1 MSNAIYGLAK
11 QGGNYYQIPHNLQE
25 KIAQALLHAMSFMNE
40 QEVSNTIY
48 SHGVMG
54 VRWAD
59 LSSELHDCLR
69 YVFCYT
75 IVLPFVMSLS
85 GLLSMCCSLM
95 HSLTPHDMSLTII
108 PLPKST
114 SHCL

>member
-85 GLLSMCCSLM
+85 GLLSMCL
-95 HSLTPHDMSLTII
+95 
-108 PLPKST
+108 
-114 SHCL
+114 